1 MFFGPNEFGTY
12 RFGIGGKEEEE
23 DTTGIDELSD
33 TVEGAPNV
41 GSVRLGALRH
51 ARMAHCK

>member
-12 RFGIGGKEEEE
+12 RFGIGGKDEA

-41 GSVRLGALRH
+41 GSVRLGALRR